1 MTDQAAKDPVN
12 RGRTLVATFAMG
24 ANGTIVFAILPIILG
39 IAAAALGIGEAK
51 LGVLSSAYY
60 GGNLL
65 TTVTSVF
72 WVRRFDWRLLG
83 LLGTIFLATG
93 LILPTT
99 VPSYEFYLGGLF
111 LAGLGAGAIF
121 ALSMCVASDMVDPDR
136 KFALKI
142 GVESL
147 YGAIIL
153 FTLPAFVLVKVGAD
167 GFMIALAVVIIGVGL
182 LASGFPKGHT
192 KRLEAV
198 NNGQG
203 ENTGLVFLGLICLM
217 LFFGAVVSVYVFLER
232 IGQQNGADIAT
243 VGRFLAFSAV
253 MGIVGP
259 FLAAALGDRI
269 GRIAPQVIGFAIVA
283 TCLALLSINPG
294 VWGYGLAVAFIPG
307 GWYFA
312 LAYQNGIIASAD
324 ISGRYASLMAGAYA
338 IGATFGPMAAGRF
351 IEAFGYRAL
360 YLICGGLLVISI
372 AGFRFIVR
380 ELKDNGAIS

>member
-1 MTDQAAKDPVN
+1 MVDRAATDPVN

-39 IAAAALGIGEAK
+39 IAAEALGIGEAK

-60 GGNLL
+60 AGNLL

-72 WVRRFDWRLLG
+72 WVRRFDWRILG
-83 LLGTIFLATG
+83 FLGTVLLAIG
-93 LILPTT
+93 LTLPTT

-121 ALSMCVASDMVDPDR
+121 ALSMCVASDMANPDR

-142 GVESL
+142 GIESL

-153 FTLPAFVLVKVGAD
+153 FTLPALVLVKVGAD
-167 GFMIALAVVIIGVGL
+167 GFMIALAVIVIGVGL

-192 KRLEAV
+192 KRSEV
-198 NNGQG
+198 VDNGQG

-232 IGQQNGADIAT
+232 VGQQNGADIAT

-269 GRIAPQVIGFAIVA
+269 GRIIPQLIGFAVVA
-283 TCLALLSINPG
+283 FCFTLLSMNPG
-294 VWGYGLAVAFIPG
+294 VWGYGLAVTLIPG

-312 LAYQNGIIASAD
+312 IAYQNGIIASAD
-324 ISGRYASLMAGAYA
+324 VSGRYASLMAGAYA

-351 IEAFGYRAL
+351 IESFGYGAL
-360 YLICGGLLVISI
+360 YLVCGGLLVTSI
-372 AGFRFIVR
+372 AGFGFIVR
-380 ELKDNGAIS
+380 KLQANGAIA